1 MIDVSLQSGSLI
13 DGNQM
18 PRISCALVVALMTF
32 WSGCGGVEPVTGGTT
47 GTLHVGRE
55 LLSDIQVTIHRVE
68 GGSTEPIGFG
78 VTRFDGSFELMTNG
92 AQGPL
97 WLTPGEYRF
106 TLESSGA
113 PVEFP
118 KQYHQAA
125 TTPLKVSRSSA
136 EETLDLKIPAV
147 KLMQ

>member
-1 MIDVSLQSGSLI
+1 MHRNSS
-13 DGNQM
+13 
-18 PRISCALVVALMTF
+18 AFVVALMIVLL
-32 WSGCGGVEPVTGGTT
+32 GCGGVKPVTGGTS

-68 GGSTEPIGFG
+68 GSSTEPIGFG
-78 VTRFDGSFELMTNG
+78 VTGFDGSFELMTNG

-97 WLTPGEYRF
+97 WLTPGKYRF

-118 KQYHQAA
+118 KQYRQAA

-136 EETLDLKIPAV
+136 EEALVLEIPAV